1 MLPPTFANKRS
12 FRASFVRGLSDM
24 LICQELGV
32 FILVLANASYD
43 PEIQRFLHR
52 KLKRRFDEIARQY
65 RDALRG
71 GRPLH
76 GATADVLV
84 FLKLTAM
91 GYEALRMTEFREAGP
106 WEIQFNH
113 LRAFRPPR
121 MSKAVVTDVYQR
133 YDESAFN
140 FNQPFLRKEVFWEG
154 VLCGRSARLLYN
166 KFPFAEL
173 HGLLVVDPLDKRPQ
187 FLTAELHRY
196 IWNVAERLGNG
207 MPGIGFGFNAY
218 GAFSSVNHLHFQMY
232 IRDDSFRQGGLYPIE
247 QAAWAHN
254 GGTAPYPLGVVRF
267 DQQQSAMECLESLH
281 AQRCAYNLLYR
292 PGCVY
297 ITPRAMQG
305 SYRHANW
312 TGGFAWSETA
322 GAVTTFS
329 GEDFAALTDAAI
341 RREFAKLA
349 LPG

>member
-1 MLPPTFANKRS
+1 MLPPTFANTRS

-196 IWNVAERLGNG
+196 IWNWVWIQCVRRFFVGQPSAFPDVYPRRFLSAGWPVSDRTSCLGSQWRHR
-207 MPGIGFGFNAY
+207 ALS
-218 GAFSSVNHLHFQMY
+218 A
-232 IRDDSFRQGGLYPIE
+232 GGG
-247 QAAWAHN
+247 Q
-254 GGTAPYPLGVVRF
+254 V
-267 DQQQSAMECLESLH
+267 
-281 AQRCAYNLLYR
+281 
-292 PGCVY
+292 
-297 ITPRAMQG
+297 
-305 SYRHANW
+305 
-312 TGGFAWSETA
+312 
-322 GAVTTFS
+322 
-329 GEDFAALTDAAI
+329 
-341 RREFAKLA
+341 
-349 LPG
+349 